1 MKGLI
6 KRLLREDFGYRA
18 GNLVDKAELLKNTKG
33 SRGTGHFGT
42 GFYFF
47 GDENVAKEYA
57 KGSNREGKDR
67 VLSTIDLSKY
77 NLLRVTDDELGYK
90 LHDELKKWDG
100 FNVKEIKPMIMQ
112 EIKNNIIFNLE
123 NGYDRFDDLENT
135 IYNYL
140 EKISDNA
147 IDVDDVKSVIVSYL
161 KGNDYYYSIQDYV
174 NDDNVDKVISDI
186 NITIQK
192 YVESVMKNK
201 GEIYKKSLYEDLYKK
216 LEKLG
221 IIINKID
228 SNLGGDIQDR
238 LVKGLVRSLRRDP
251 YLEVHGGK
259 TTLGTELIK
268 SLGYQ
273 GIDVRGT
280 RLDNSMFGSVIYDI

>member
-6 KRLLREDFGYRA
+6 KRLLRENFGYRA

-33 SRGTGHFGT
+33 IRGTGHFGT

-77 NLLRVTDDELGYK
+77 KLLKVTDDELGYK

-100 FNVKEIKPMIMQ
+100 FNVKEIKPMIIE

-135 IYNYL
+135 IYDYL
-140 EKISDNA
+140 EKISDNP
-147 IDVDDVKSVIVSYL
+147 IDVDDIKSVIISHL
-161 KGNDYYYSIQDYV
+161 KVNDYYYSIQDYV
-174 NDDNVDKVISDI
+174 NDNNIDKVISDI
-186 NITIQK
+186 NFTIQK
-192 YVESVMKNK
+192 YVEEVVKNK
-201 GEIYKKSLYEDLYKK
+201 GEIYKKILYDDLSKK
-216 LEKLG
+216 LDSLANIVK
-221 IIINKID
+221 KID
-228 SNLGGDIQDR
+228 PSLGSDISDK
-238 LVKGLVRSLRRDP
+238 LVNGLKRSLRRDP
-251 YLEVHGGK
+251 YLEIHGGK

-268 SLGYQ
+268 SLGYN

-280 RLDNSMFGSVIYDI
+280 SLDNSMFGSVIYDI

>member
-1 MKGLI
+1 MKGFI

-18 GNLVDKAELLKNTKG
+18 GNLVDKAELLRNTKG

-57 KGSNREGKDR
+57 KGSNRERKDR

-100 FNVKEIKPMIMQ
+100 FNINEIKPMIKQ
-112 EIKNNIIFNLE
+112 HVKDSFIFNLE
-123 NGYDRFDDLENT
+123 SGYDRADELVNIVYD
-135 IYNYL
+135 YL
-140 EKISDNA
+140 EKITDKV
-147 IDVDDVKSVIVSYL
+147 IDVDDVKNIIINNL
-161 KGNDYYYSIQDYV
+161 KHKDYYYSLQDYV
-174 NDDNVDKVISDI
+174 NDENVDKVISDI
-186 NITIQK
+186 NSTIERYIDSEIK
-192 YVESVMKNK
+192 TKGNVYKN
-201 GEIYKKSLYEDLYKK
+201 ILYSDLNKK
-216 LEKLG
+216 LENLG
-221 IIINKID
+221 YIISKID
-228 SNLGGDIQDR
+228 PSLGNDVQDK
-238 LVKGLVRSLRRDP
+238 LVKGLMKSLRRDP
-251 YLEVHGGK
+251 YLEAHGGK

-280 RLDNSMFGSVIYDI
+280 RLDNSMFGSVIYDV

>member
-6 KRLLREDFGYRA
+6 KRLLREDLGYRA
-18 GNLVDKAELLKNTKG
+18 GNLVDKAELLRNSRG

-77 NLLRVTDDELGYK
+77 KLLRVTDDELGYK
-90 LHDELKKWDG
+90 LHDELKRWDG

-135 IYNYL
+135 IYDYL

-192 YVESVMKNK
+192 YVESVMKDK

-228 SNLGGDIQDR
+228 SSLGGDIQDR
-238 LVKGLVRSLRRDP
+238 LVKGLMRSLRRDP
-251 YLEVHGGK
+251 YLEAHGGK

-280 RLDNSMFGSVIYDI
+280 ELDNSMFGSVIYDI

>member
-6 KRLLREDFGYRA
+6 KRLLREDLGYRA
-18 GNLVDKAELLKNTKG
+18 GNLVDKAELLRNSRG

-77 NLLRVTDDELGYK
+77 KLLRVTDDELGYK
-90 LHDELKKWDG
+90 LHDELKRWDG

-135 IYNYL
+135 IYDYL

-192 YVESVMKNK
+192 YVESVMKDK
-201 GEIYKKSLYEDLYKK
+201 GEIYKKSLYKDLYKK

-228 SNLGGDIQDR
+228 SSLGGDIQDR
-238 LVKGLVRSLRRDP
+238 LVKGLMRSLRRDP
-251 YLEVHGGK
+251 YLEAHGGK

-280 RLDNSMFGSVIYDI
+280 ELDNSMFGSVIYDI

>member
-6 KRLLREDFGYRA
+6 KRLLREDLGYRA
-18 GNLVDKAELLKNTKG
+18 GNLVDKAELLRNSRG

-77 NLLRVTDDELGYK
+77 KLLRVTDDELGYK
-90 LHDELKKWDG
+90 LHDELKRWDG
-100 FNVKEIKPMIMQ
+100 FNLKEIKPMIMQ

-135 IYNYL
+135 IYDYL

-192 YVESVMKNK
+192 YVESVMKDK

-228 SNLGGDIQDR
+228 SSLGGDIQDR
-238 LVKGLVRSLRRDP
+238 LVKGLMRSLRRDP
-251 YLEVHGGK
+251 YLEAHGGK

-280 RLDNSMFGSVIYDI
+280 ELDNSMFGSVIYDI